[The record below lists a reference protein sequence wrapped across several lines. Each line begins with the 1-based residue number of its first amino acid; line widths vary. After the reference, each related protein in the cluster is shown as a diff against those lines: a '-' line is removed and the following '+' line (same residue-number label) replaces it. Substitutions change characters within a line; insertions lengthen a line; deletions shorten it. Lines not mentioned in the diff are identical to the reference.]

1 MVFKVSYWFVIIF
14 LISSYNFLILV
25 LSTSKKNTI
34 KKATITGAKIS
45 NHPTP
50 PVITFIRNSAALKSS
65 PNKMSTCLKPG

>member
-45 NHPTP
+45 NQPTP
-50 PVITFIRNSAALKSS
+50 PVITFTRNKAALNSS
-65 PNKMSTCLKPG
+65 PNKMTTCLMPV